1 MITVIAVLI
10 SLVLLVAKMLADSSD
25 KRVFLRIS
33 KLLVWF
39 IIPLVVLFF
48 VSLTLRVANNIPN
61 LPLVF

>member
-1 MITVIAVLI
+1 LITVIAVLI

-48 VSLTLRVANNIPN
+48 VSVTLRVANNIPN